1 MKNVKDIVEIKE
13 IKEDRRE
20 IEYRGNPKR
29 DLVRAY
35 NIRESELS
43 YLGSKRIINMELL
56 EIADKYR
63 GLFER
68 SQLKASGDNLSMIR
82 YGVRIDGNPTPK
94 GDPRLDAIQT
104 LNYVHRV
111 VGEKYTKVL
120 QKIVGEGYTLKQFA
134 NLMGISA
141 RKASSLL
148 KEALHFASAPLGLS
162 KIRHTIRA

>member
-111 VGEKYTKVL
+111 IGEKYTKVL

-141 RKASSLL
+141 RKASSIL
-148 KEALHFASAPLGLS
+148 KEALHFASEPLGLS
-162 KIRHTIRA
+162 TKRHTIRA